1 MLPLVM
7 ANTPSSDAELDRD
20 LIALLDHA
28 LGLVAHHLTPEQRTN
43 LWQRAEKVGLT
54 SHIEH
59 FCSPEVQCAVLSQ
72 RPHVN
77 PDGGQVGESPSEP
90 ELGGP
95 GEVVAEG
102 SGKISSV
109 PTS

>member
-1 MLPLVM
+1 MVD
-7 ANTPSSDAELDRD
+7 TPSPDSRLDRD

-28 LGLVAHHLTPEQRTN
+28 LGMLAGHLTPEQRAD
-43 LWQRAEKVGLT
+43 LWQRAEKMGLAD
-54 SHIEH
+54 HIERQ
-59 FCSPEVQCAVLSQ
+59 CSPGVQRAVLSQ

-77 PDGGQVGESPSEP
+77 PDGGQVGESSSEP
-90 ELGGP
+90 ELGGQ
-95 GEVVAEG
+95 GVVGAEG

>member
-1 MLPLVM
+1 MVD
-7 ANTPSSDAELDRD
+7 APSSNARLDRD
-20 LIALLDHA
+20 LIALLDYA
-28 LGLVAHHLTPEQRTN
+28 LGMLADHLTLEQRTD
-43 LWQRAEKVGLT
+43 LWQRAEKMGLAD
-54 SHIEH
+54 HVERQ
-59 FCSPEVQCAVLSQ
+59 CSSEVKRVVLSQ

-90 ELGGP
+90 ELGGQ
-95 GEVVAEG
+95 GVVIAEG

>member
-1 MLPLVM
+1 MTD
-7 ANTPSSDAELDRD
+7 TPSPDSRLNRD

-28 LGLVAHHLTPEQRTN
+28 LGMLAGHLTPEQRTD
-43 LWQRAEKVGLT
+43 LWQRAEKLGLAD
-54 SHIEH
+54 HIERQ
-59 FCSPEVQCAVLSQ
+59 CSPAVQQAVLSQ

-77 PDGGQVGESPSEP
+77 PDGGQVGEKPAEP
-90 ELGGP
+90 ELGGA
-95 GEVVAEG
+95 GQVVAEG